1 MSPITVQQKPHAHA
15 SLSTLAAISS
25 LSILTRGPTTLPMI
39 CHAILGAGS
48 HSTANPGIR
57 LELLLDQQAD
67 WICRQWRNRL
77 SNIFRP
83 AGFSPSTR
91 KTYGTAMKRFHAF
104 CTSYDIY
111 DSFLMSEHLMCCFAA
126 YLADEGLAPHDQTGK
141 GYLVGHDHY

>member
-15 SLSTLAAISS
+15 SLSTLAAIFS

-57 LELLLDQQAD
+57 STAGA
-67 WICRQWRNRL
+67 
-77 SNIFRP
+77 SVRP
-83 AGFSPSTR
+83 AGRLDMSAMEESVERYFQAGLAPSTR
-91 KTYGTAMKRFHAF
+91 KTYGTAMERFHAF
-104 CTSYDIY
+104 CIKYDIY
-111 DSFLMSEHLMCCFAA
+111 DPFLMSEHLMCCFAA
-126 YLADEGLAPHDQTGK
+126 HLADEGLAPQTGK